1 MRRRSLP
8 LASLAFGLMLVLL
21 LTGCGYS
28 LRGNDVLSSQF
39 DTLQLRLQDPN
50 SEFSRLLRRSLDAAD
65 VTTNLLESNAQQG
78 TDLAILSVGNEQ
90 LANRPVSVNPRA
102 RAAQYE
108 IRLSIEIALSRGD
121 SELIPQETMSV
132 QRNYFEDIDNITGNR
147 DEVQIITAEMRRE
160 LVNQLLRRLQAPALE
175 S

>member
-1 MRRRSLP
+1 MRWRSTRL
-8 LASLAFGLMLVLL
+8 LVLAFSLL
-21 LTGCGYS
+21 LTSCGYS
-28 LRGNDVLSSQF
+28 LRGSDVLSSQF

-50 SEFSRLLRRSLDAAD
+50 SELARLLRRSLDAAE
-65 VTTNLLESNAQQG
+65 VTTSLLEPDG
-78 TDLAILSVGNEQ
+78 TASSELAVLSVGNEQ
-90 LANRPVSVNPRA
+90 IANRPVSVNPRA

-108 IRLSIEIALSRGD
+108 IRLSVEIALNQGD
-121 SELIPQETMSV
+121 SELIPRETMTV

-160 LVNQLLRRLQAPALE
+160 LVNQLLRRLQAPALQ

>member
-1 MRRRSLP
+1 MRTPTLR
-8 LASLAFGLMLVLL
+8 LACLL
-21 LTGCGYS
+21 LALLVTGCGYS
-28 LRGNDVLSSQF
+28 LRGSDVLSSQF
-39 DTLQLRLQDPN
+39 DSLQLSLQTPN
-50 SEFSRLLRRSLDAAD
+50 SELSRLLRRSLDAAG
-65 VTTNLLESNAQQG
+65 VTTTMTAPGAAINS
-78 TDLAILSVGNEQ
+78 DLTTLAVGNEQ

-108 IRLSIEIALSRGD
+108 IRLSIEIVLSRGD
-121 SELIPQETMSV
+121 EDLIPRETLSV

-160 LVNQLLRRLQAPALE
+160 LVDQLLRRLQAPALQ